1 MVLDPHRWLE
11 LCRFRGLYESGA
23 MSLREIAKETGLNR
37 RMVAKYPSGEVPA
50 ALPQPE
56 PNGRQRPVDEA
67 AALIDAML
75 RAAILL
81 KGTVIHE
88 PLVQKDGAAINDQ
101 RVKLYLQARPRIGR
115 AALTAFLRIPCRIYC
130 EHPAGSHRW
139 RSNGVASSTP
149 PTTRSCG
156 APGPAASSP
165 AVTANPTA
173 RSLR

>member
-1 MVLDPHRWLE
+1 
-11 LCRFRGLYESGA
+11 

-37 RMVAKYPSGEVPA
+37 RMVAKYLSGEVPV

-75 RAAILL
+75 RAGIL
-81 KGTVIHE
+81 
-88 PLVQKDGAAINDQ
+88 
-101 RVKLYLQARPRIGR
+101 
-115 AALTAFLRIPCRIYC
+115 
-130 EHPAGSHRW
+130 
-139 RSNGVASSTP
+139 NGVASSTP

-156 APGPAASSP
+156 APGSAASSP

-173 RSLR
+173 GSLR